1 MIYQTLTF
9 TMLSLSSHTTC
20 KPLMRGDDKIQV
32 TTRLSGQPRGGQR
45 TNILDEVVR
54 PNSSLAMSSSTKH
67 ESSPLSARKISSS
80 KPSDQ
85 IETPVISSS
94 DESVPLRKPRTTKKP
109 VLYKTSSVESTSPKS
124 SRKGKTVAMNGSNS
138 SSSSSGRRGRIKKT
152 SRMDD
157 SSRRRRN
164 NKRGEM
170 DDSSRRHRCTELTPK
185 RSPVKKTHSSPRA
198 RTAEPKSRVIRVRSE
213 GISARPRRTESLGA
227 ANRANRPRRKRS
239 DQQRNSRSPPPFEL
253 VRTFSEPQFEADSS
267 PSEKEVSGVES
278 SSARLRTRAVRV
290 KSKKRSPR
298 RTKTNRE
305 GLSTGSHKQRR
316 NQKELAKN
324 QVQQALMNVVLPE
337 VFADE
342 EPAEQGTE
350 LHPQDELRQK
360 KIQELK
366 EHHKGK
372 ETQEQQLQE
381 KEEVWSLF
389 QGGSAKVKALALEK
403 AQSTVE
409 SARLAADMALTTVSA
424 IRPKST
430 HQRTS
435 NSGETPLGGSNRSF
449 KSASEHTRTTKVQ
462 SELFGRIL
470 LPFTLDLSEEE

>member
-1 MIYQTLTF
+1 
-9 TMLSLSSHTTC
+9 MLSLSSHTTC

-45 TNILDEVVR
+45 TDILDEVVR
-54 PNSSLAMSSSTKH
+54 PNSSLAMPSSTKH

-85 IETPVISSS
+85 FETPVISSS

-109 VLYKTSSVESTSPKS
+109 VFRKTSSVESTSPKS
-124 SRKGKTVAMNGSNS
+124 SRKSKTVAMDGSN

-152 SRMDD
+152 SPIDD
-157 SSRRRRN
+157 SSRRRRI

-170 DDSSRRHRCTELTPK
+170 DDSSRRRRCTELTPK

-227 ANRANRPRRKRS
+227 AKGANRPRRKRS

-350 LHPQDELRQK
+350 LHSQDELRQK

-389 QGGSAKVKALALEK
+389 QGGSAKVKELALEK
-403 AQSTVE
+403 AQSAVE

-449 KSASEHTRTTKVQ
+449 NSASEHTRTTKVQ

-470 LPFTLDLSEEE
+470 LPFTLDLSEEDYSGDFF